1 MFIVTPYTRK
11 LRDFNG
17 TKQTLGFIEIPWF
30 PPTEFMCVVC
40 TVGSPTAPE
49 VHHTRTIL
57 FAAEVRMRECAVK
70 GIFCLLYIHS
80 DFSLHST

>member
-1 MFIVTPYTRK
+1 MNLEADRVMASSVAR
-11 LRDFNG
+11 
-17 TKQTLGFIEIPWF
+17 
-30 PPTEFMCVVC
+30 
-40 TVGSPTAPE
+40 TVLGSPTAPE